1 MDLESMSN
9 NTNIDNPICVA
20 ILAFAIGRIVLSGMR
35 EYSRDLEQYDDN
47 SETALHKENSFYE
60 CSREGDTAQV
70 SISNLQFSQ
79 TLDSRMN
86 WYDAMKFSDQLGN
99 GWRLPTRQELAMAKK
114 IGIINNKKYIYYWTC
129 NESSE
134 HKKFAWCVNDHMVG
148 GCYSYHT
155 SHKTNLQHV
164 LFVRKNNSY
173 LEFEEE
179 TPPPINLFLK
189 KENIKSFPKK
199 EKSVMSFPRNER
211 VIKSF
216 PKNEEKVGVKL
227 LSIVEKILSNKR

>member
-35 EYSRDLEQYDDN
+35 EYSRDLEQYDYN

-79 TLDSRMN
+79 ILDSRMN

-164 LFVRKNNSY
+164 LLVRKNNSC

-179 TPPPINLFLK
+179 TPPINLFPK
-189 KENIKSFPKK
+189 KEKIVISLPRNENIKSFPRK
-199 EKSVMSFPRNER
+199 EKSIISFPRNEQKITTKLISM
-211 VIKSF
+211 V
-216 PKNEEKVGVKL
+216 EKVI
-227 LSIVEKILSNKR
+227 SKI